1 MGAGNGE
8 VAPETNMKKA
18 SAAKK
23 SAPKKSART
32 KAKVKVKITALAK
45 TKRPAQAASAGRV
58 WVGLD
63 LGGTKMLANVF
74 DDQYR
79 VLGRAKQKTQGAKG
93 ARAGLKR
100 MVETV
105 AAALADAGVDPSS
118 LAGIGVGCPGPID
131 PSRGVIVEAPN
142 LGWRNVPVE
151 AHLGTAFG
159 VRTVICNDVDAG
171 VYAEYQAGAA
181 KGARCAVGIFPG
193 TGIGAGAVIEGR
205 LLQGSSLS
213 CMELGHIPLFP
224 ETSGM
229 GEDGTT
235 LETECSR
242 LKIAIEA
249 ARAAYRG
256 QAPHLFEACGTDI
269 SKITSGALAK
279 AIAAGDTEI
288 ENIVRRAATLLGCGV
303 ATVVHLLAPDVI
315 VLGGGLVEA
324 MPKLYLEAVR
334 KSTLAR
340 ILAPYRKSLRIV
352 TATLTEGSGSM
363 GAAAWARKTIEG

>member
-1 MGAGNGE
+1 
-8 VAPETNMKKA
+8 MKKA
-18 SAAKK
+18 SQAKKPVPKKPSKSGKSAKAAKA
-23 SAPKKSART
+23 S
-32 KAKVKVKITALAK
+32 
-45 TKRPAQAASAGRV
+45 SAGRV

-74 DDQYR
+74 DDRYR

-100 MVETV
+100 MVDTV
-105 AAALADAGVDPSS
+105 SDALAEAGVDPSR

-131 PSRGVIVEAPN
+131 PARGVIVEAPN

-151 AHLGTAFG
+151 AHLGKAFG
-159 VRTVICNDVDAG
+159 VRVVICNDVDAG

-193 TGIGAGAVIEGR
+193 TGIGAGAVLEGK
-205 LLQGSSLS
+205 LLQGSTLS

-224 ETSGM
+224 ETSGT
-229 GEDGTT
+229 GEDGST
-235 LETECSR
+235 LEMECSR
-242 LKIAIEA
+242 LKIAVES

-256 QAPHLFEACGTDI
+256 QAPNLFEACGTDV
-269 SKITSGALAK
+269 SKITSGAIAK

-288 ENIVRRAATLLGCGV
+288 GNIVRRAATLLGCGV
-303 ATVVHLLAPDVI
+303 ATIVHLLAPDVI

-324 MPKLYLEAVR
+324 MPKLYLETVR
-334 KSTLAR
+334 KSALAR
-340 ILAPYRKSLRIV
+340 LLAPYRRSLKIV

>member
-1 MGAGNGE
+1 
-8 VAPETNMKKA
+8 MKKA
-18 SAAKK
+18 SRGKKK
-23 SAPKKSART
+23 SPRKS
-32 KAKVKVKITALAK
+32 VKI
-45 TKRPAQAASAGRV
+45 PSDGRV

-74 DDQYR
+74 DDKYR
-79 VLGRAKQKTQGAKG
+79 VLGRAKQKTQGARG

-100 MVETV
+100 MIETISE
-105 AAALADAGVDPSS
+105 ALADAKVDPSR

-131 PSRGVIVEAPN
+131 PARGIIVEAPN

-151 AHLGTAFG
+151 AHLAKAFG

-224 ETSGM
+224 ETSGQ

-242 LKIAIEA
+242 LKIAVEA

-256 QAPHLFEACGTDI
+256 QAPHLFQTCGTDV
-269 SKITSGALAK
+269 SKITSGAIAA
-279 AIAAGDTEI
+279 AIAAGDIEI
-288 ENIVRRAATLLGCGV
+288 ENIVRRAATVLGCGV
-303 ATVVHLLAPDVI
+303 ATVVLLLAPDVI

-324 MPKLYLEAVR
+324 MPKLYLETVR
-334 KSTLAR
+334 KS
-340 ILAPYRKSLRIV
+340 ILGRVLSPYRKSFRLV
-352 TATLTEGSGSM
+352 TATLAEGSGVM

>member
-1 MGAGNGE
+1 
-8 VAPETNMKKA
+8 MK
-18 SAAKK
+18 SATSAKK
-23 SAPKKSART
+23 SPTKKSA
-32 KAKVKVKITALAK
+32 TANKPNPTA
-45 TKRPAQAASAGRV
+45 RV

-100 MVETV
+100 MVETIET
-105 AAALADAGVDPSS
+105 ALADAGADRSR

-131 PSRGVIVEAPN
+131 PSRGIIVEAPN

-151 AHLGTAFG
+151 AHLGAAFG

-171 VYAEYQAGAA
+171 VYAEYQSGAA
-181 KGARCAVGIFPG
+181 QGARCAVGIFPG

-224 ETSGM
+224 ETSGR
-229 GEDGTT
+229 GEDGST

-256 QAPHLFEACGTDI
+256 QAPNLFAACGTDI

-324 MPKLYLEAVR
+324 MPKLYLETVR
-334 KSTLAR
+334 QSTLAR
-340 ILAPYRKSLRIV
+340 VLTPYRKSLRIV
-352 TATLTEGSGSM
+352 TAKLTEGSGPM
-363 GAAAWARKTIEG
+363 GAAAWARKTIAGD

>member
-1 MGAGNGE
+1 
-8 VAPETNMKKA
+8 MKKA
-18 SAAKK
+18 SSAKK
-23 SAPKKSART
+23 NASKKPAKSKVPKPSKSAT
-32 KAKVKVKITALAK
+32 
-45 TKRPAQAASAGRV
+45 AGRV

-100 MVETV
+100 MVDTV
-105 AAALADAGVDPSS
+105 ADALADAKVDPSQ

-131 PSRGVIVEAPN
+131 PSRGIIVEAPN
-142 LGWRNVPVE
+142 LGWHNVPVE
-151 AHLGTAFG
+151 AHLGKAFG
-159 VRTVICNDVDAG
+159 VRAVICNDVDAG

-205 LLQGSSLS
+205 LLQGSTLS

-224 ETSGM
+224 ETSGQ

-256 QAPHLFEACGTDI
+256 QAPALFAACGTDI

-340 ILAPYRKSLRIV
+340 ILGPYRKSLKIV
-352 TATLTEGSGSM
+352 TATLAEGSGSM

>member
-1 MGAGNGE
+1 
-8 VAPETNMKKA
+8 MKKA
-18 SAAKK
+18 SQAKKPVPKKPSKSGKSAKAAKA
-23 SAPKKSART
+23 S
-32 KAKVKVKITALAK
+32 
-45 TKRPAQAASAGRV
+45 SAGRV

-74 DDQYR
+74 DDRYR

-100 MVETV
+100 MVDTV
-105 AAALADAGVDPSS
+105 SDALADAGVDRSR

-131 PSRGVIVEAPN
+131 PARGVIVEAPN

-151 AHLGTAFG
+151 AHLGKAFG
-159 VRTVICNDVDAG
+159 VRAVICNDVDAG

-193 TGIGAGAVIEGR
+193 TGIGAGAVLEGR
-205 LLQGSSLS
+205 LLQGSTLS

-224 ETSGM
+224 ETSGT

-242 LKIAIEA
+242 LKIAVEA

-256 QAPHLFEACGTDI
+256 QAPNLFEACGTDV
-269 SKITSGALAK
+269 SKITSGAIAK
-279 AIAAGDTEI
+279 SIAAGDTEI

-324 MPKLYLEAVR
+324 MPKLYLETVR
-334 KSTLAR
+334 KSALAR
-340 ILAPYRKSLRIV
+340 ILAPYRKSLKIV
-352 TATLTEGSGSM
+352 TATLAEGSGSM

>member
-1 MGAGNGE
+1 
-8 VAPETNMKKA
+8 MKKA
-18 SAAKK
+18 SSAKK
-23 SAPKKSART
+23 SALKKPAKAKIKT
-32 KAKVKVKITALAK
+32 KAPKV
-45 TKRPAQAASAGRV
+45 AAPPTTGRV

-74 DDQYR
+74 DDEYR

-100 MVETV
+100 MVDTV
-105 AAALADAGVDPSS
+105 ADALADAKVDPSQ

-131 PSRGVIVEAPN
+131 PSRGIIVEAPN
-142 LGWRNVPVE
+142 LGWHNVPVE
-151 AHLGTAFG
+151 AHLGKAFG
-159 VRTVICNDVDAG
+159 VRAVICNDVDAG

-205 LLQGSSLS
+205 LLQGTTLS

-224 ETSGM
+224 ETSGQ

-256 QAPHLFEACGTDI
+256 QAPALFAACGTDI

-324 MPKLYLEAVR
+324 MPKLYLENVR

-340 ILAPYRKSLRIV
+340 ILAPYRKTLKIV